1 MSQVS
6 VKSRKLTK
14 IYVLLTFSF
23 LYNENY
29 SQTRWQ
35 NPNWS
40 FQFVSVLPSTY
51 VSMFQRFN
59 VQQISD
65 LIFFVKSWL
74 VCVYP
79 AASEDVDRNLKK
91 WNFKKNIWNHFLL
104 LSLPMHARH
113 YLFKNTF
120 FWVLLLFF
128 VLLFLFSIYQNLHRS
143 LSLYAGPSRVNFN
156 FLYWVLFILSF

>member
-29 SQTRWQ
+29 SQTRRQ

-91 WNFKKNIWNHFLL
+91 WNLKKIFETIFCFCLCQCMRDIIYSKIPSSEYFYSFLSFYFYFISIRIYIVPF
-104 LSLPMHARH
+104 LSLC
-113 YLFKNTF
+113 
-120 FWVLLLFF
+120 
-128 VLLFLFSIYQNLHRS
+128 
-143 LSLYAGPSRVNFN
+143 LSV
-156 FLYWVLFILSF
+156 